1 METQALD
8 SIKAHEMM
16 GIFHKND
23 IINIMGFHKGQAKIL
38 QFIHENVVQIL
49 GFFT

>member
-8 SIKAHEMM
+8 SIKGHEMM
-16 GIFHKND
+16 GIFHKNY
-23 IINIMGFHKGQAKIL
+23 IKKIMAFHKGQAKI
-38 QFIHENVVQIL
+38 IYHENVVQIL